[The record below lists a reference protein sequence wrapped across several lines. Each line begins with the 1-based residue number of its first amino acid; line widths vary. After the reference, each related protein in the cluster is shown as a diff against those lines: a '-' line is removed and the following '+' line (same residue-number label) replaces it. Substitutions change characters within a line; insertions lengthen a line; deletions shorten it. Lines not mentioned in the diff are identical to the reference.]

1 VEEVL
6 LGKGVAG
13 IHGKS
18 SVGEGFG
25 RNPWK
30 LCF

>member
-1 VEEVL
+1 VKEVL
-6 LGKGVAG
+6 LDKGVIG

-18 SVGEGFG
+18 FAGEGFG